1 MSWVMIEFNLVCLA
15 ALLAGPSLLLGQEDK
30 IPNDARWVRES
41 SEYAN
46 LCRQTFRMAQDI
58 VRDQIKN
65 SSGQKIAVVMDLDE
79 TVLDNSLYQVEPS
92 CRIGVHSRF
101 VVRLGQ
107 EGRGGVGSGAKS
119 FIDFLRKQ
127 PVRLIFLS
135 NRMNENLAPTKSN
148 LRKLGV
154 LRADDLFLLRIDKP
168 DTKIKRRSEIIEGKG
183 RMKKAGAYVV
193 IAYFGD
199 SSGDFPLPPRML
211 SARLISCCPT
221 RCTGN
226 GDADLR
232 PRPESIG
239 SGAWLPSI
247 GLPFLFHV
255 A

>member
-1 MSWVMIEFNLVCLA
+1 MSLVMIAFNLVCLT
-15 ALLAGPSLLLGQEDK
+15 ALLAGASSLLLGQKDK
-30 IPNDARWVRES
+30 LPNDVRWVRES

-46 LCRQTFRMAQDI
+46 LCRQTFRMAQDT

-79 TVLDNSLYQVEPS
+79 TVLDNSLYQVE
-92 CRIGVHSRF
+92 RH
-101 VVRLGQ
+101 RLGLGFTQ
-107 EGRGGVGSGAKS
+107 DSWSAWVKREEAGLVPGAKS

-154 LRADDLFLLRIDKP
+154 LRTDDLFLLRIDKP

-183 RMKKAGAYVV
+183 RIKKEGAFIV

-199 SSGDFPLPPRML
+199 SSGDFPASSEDAFGETYFMLPNPMY
-211 SARLISCCPT
+211 
-221 RCTGN
+221 GK
-226 GDADLR
+226 
-232 PRPESIG
+232 
-239 SGAWLPSI
+239 W
-247 GLPFLFHV
+247 
-255 A
+255 

>member
-1 MSWVMIEFNLVCLA
+1 MSWVMIGFNLVWLA
-15 ALLAGPSLLLGQEDK
+15 ALLAGASSLLLGQEDK
-30 IPNDARWVRES
+30 LPNDVRWVRES

-79 TVLDNSLYQVEPS
+79 TVLDNSLYQVE
-92 CRIGVHSRF
+92 RH
-101 VVRLGQ
+101 RLGLGFTQ
-107 EGRGGVGSGAKS
+107 DSWSVWVKREEAGLVPGAKS

-154 LRADDLFLLRIDKP
+154 LRADDLFLLRVDKP
-168 DTKIKRRSEIIEGKG
+168 DTKIKRRNEIIEGKG

-199 SSGDFPLPPRML
+199 SSGDFPASSEDAFGKTHFMLPNPMY
-211 SARLISCCPT
+211 
-221 RCTGN
+221 GK
-226 GDADLR
+226 
-232 PRPESIG
+232 
-239 SGAWLPSI
+239 W
-247 GLPFLFHV
+247 
-255 A
+255 